1 MDDFIPQ
8 REIECSSVIEKCLD
22 TIATGIVDN

>member
-8 REIECSSVIEKCLD
+8 REIECNSVIEKCL